1 MPKMLFMRVKINT
14 IIIFLVFIMDLMGY
28 VKTLKPNSI
37 LVSNSIYIYIYRER
51 ERERERVSDNH
62 CIYKKK
68 IHL

>member
-51 ERERERVSDNH
+51 ERERESE
-62 CIYKKK
+62 
-68 IHL
+68 

>member
-51 ERERERVSDNH
+51 ERERVIIIAFIRKKF
-62 CIYKKK
+62 IYN
-68 IHL
+68 